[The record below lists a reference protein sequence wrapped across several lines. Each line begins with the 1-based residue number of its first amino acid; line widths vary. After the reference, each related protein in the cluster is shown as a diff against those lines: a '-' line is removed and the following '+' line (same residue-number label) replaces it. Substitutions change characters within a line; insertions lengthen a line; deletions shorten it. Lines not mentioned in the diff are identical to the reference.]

1 MSFSVDL
8 WNGFDII
15 KTQIFSVQ
23 KKIKVISKVISS
35 YLAIDATYNKS
46 LENLYKEF
54 KEINNSEYMMDKS
67 YIKILDI
74 FEYENQNRKIMCRFI
89 NTLIMEPLNEY
100 LRQPNILLNKYF
112 SDNMYNEESFKRSL
126 NLLKEKQTNYW
137 KDCKELSVLLAQ
149 NEMDEINNTNT
160 GKISKTRLSRINE
173 KLIKLSAS
181 KQEYIDTITQ
191 SNKEREKYN
200 KKTEEILNNLEQ
212 IYTTMLG
219 KLKDALTNFASQR
232 NEFLQKMYNIEKME
246 YETIHVKVDPK
257 KELFQFVSNNATKE
271 FPMIKFEFCP
281 MKYSV
286 LNQNIKAKCSKFPD
300 TAFPKIYKAVKNYFE
315 ENKIFKE
322 EAIFRFNRRNTDFR
336 SIFSKKPLR
345 AGMELDKNNQ
355 KQNKEFIDKYITG
368 LFINKTQEK
377 KENEV
382 NKNKNEK
389 VENTINNN
397 NLQNNIE
404 SNKNNSEQNQ
414 KENTQPL
421 DKDNK
426 DENNLQKK

>member
-181 KQEYIDTITQ
+181 KQEYIDTITE
-191 SNKEREKYN
+191 SNKER
-200 KKTEEILNNLEQ
+200 
-212 IYTTMLG
+212 
-219 KLKDALTNFASQR
+219 
-232 NEFLQKMYNIEKME
+232 
-246 YETIHVKVDPK
+246 
-257 KELFQFVSNNATKE
+257 
-271 FPMIKFEFCP
+271 
-281 MKYSV
+281 
-286 LNQNIKAKCSKFPD
+286 
-300 TAFPKIYKAVKNYFE
+300 
-315 ENKIFKE
+315 
-322 EAIFRFNRRNTDFR
+322 
-336 SIFSKKPLR
+336 
-345 AGMELDKNNQ
+345 
-355 KQNKEFIDKYITG
+355 
-368 LFINKTQEK
+368 
-377 KENEV
+377 
-382 NKNKNEK
+382 
-389 VENTINNN
+389 
-397 NLQNNIE
+397 
-404 SNKNNSEQNQ
+404 
-414 KENTQPL
+414 
-421 DKDNK
+421 
-426 DENNLQKK
+426 